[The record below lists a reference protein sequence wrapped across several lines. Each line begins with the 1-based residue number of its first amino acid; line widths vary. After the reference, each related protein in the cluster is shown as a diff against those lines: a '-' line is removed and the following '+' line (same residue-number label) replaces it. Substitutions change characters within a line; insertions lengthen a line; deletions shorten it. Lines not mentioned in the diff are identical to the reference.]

1 MNKDVIHISHTHIH
15 TMEYYSTMQRKE
27 ILSFVMTWMD
37 LKGIMLSQT
46 YTQILLRE
54 NICDLNYTWNLKSHK
69 LIDKENRLVIAT
81 G

>member
-1 MNKDVIHISHTHIH
+1 
-15 TMEYYSTMQRKE
+15 MEYYSTMQRKE